1 MQRVFRHA
9 LLLSVLVFAGCPGT
23 SHAAD
28 PVRDAIH
35 YPADPQ
41 SEGTVLDTYRA
52 NSMRLFPD
60 DKFDGYVTPPPL
72 NSSMETRADLDALLV
87 MQAKERTPEQL
98 NLIYLEAPYEGPFR
112 TLTRD
117 KLFDFEKHPATS
129 ALLAA
134 VDHEVVY
141 YVMHYKHLI
150 QRARPTQLEPKLT
163 LVVPIPGNSSYPGG
177 HAAQSYSM
185 ALVLGMLDPAH
196 KDAYVQRSIEG
207 SHRREIAGLH
217 YPMDAVAG
225 RRLAAAVVDA
235 MLAHPDVKPLYEAA
249 KREYAAQ

>member
-1 MQRVFRHA
+1 MQRIFRHA
-9 LLLSVLVFAGCPGT
+9 ILLTGLALVGCPGIG
-23 SHAAD
+23 HAAD
-28 PVRDAIH
+28 PTRDALR
-35 YPADPQ
+35 YPANAQADQ
-41 SEGTVLDTYRA
+41 IVLETYRT

-60 DKFDGYVTPPPL
+60 DKFDAFVTPPPL
-72 NSSMETRADLDALLV
+72 NSSLETRADLDALLE

-117 KLFDFEKHPATS
+117 KLFDAEKHPATS

-185 ALVLGMLDPAH
+185 ALVLGMLDPEH

-225 RRLAAAVVDA
+225 RKLAAAVVEA
-235 MLAHPDVKPLYEAA
+235 MLAHPDVKPLYESA
-249 KREYAAQ
+249 KREYAH